1 MTDRATIHQ
10 MEDSQQNI
18 QRLMPK
24 MVGQKEIFMENKQTF
39 ITAVQ
44 NGDIDAVKHLL
55 ATNKT
60 LVAQIDAP
68 WFSFD
73 APAIVFAAA
82 SGNRE
87 LIKVLLGAGANIDV
101 KSSWWAGGTSAL
113 QHTAGSMLSYD
124 SELAEYFIKRGATI
138 DAYTAAGLDMADT
151 LEAMIRGNPDVVNAP
166 GCDGMSPLHFAATP
180 RIAERLLAHGAN
192 INLRD
197 RDHYG
202 TPAQWT
208 MRRRPE
214 VCRYLLEQGAEADIV
229 LYCAMGDVERAK
241 VEFQKNPELL
251 NLRINMKFPKGYVIP
266 TVESPNLDSKQADE
280 VPGGHVYAYQVGP
293 IIPLIEM
300 ALNFKQDAIVD
311 LLIDS
316 GYEINF
322 RDWYVLVGQGPK
334 RFDTLVKGFLAKGR
348 DINTLQKHRHGLWTP
363 LHWLAQRGLTEG
375 IACLLANGADPNVK
389 DDKGRTPMH
398 IIAQKGVGKNQ
409 VQLLIEHGGD
419 INSLD
424 AHGKT
429 PRNYAQKAKKNPL
442 KISSQNTQIR
452 RRKVF
457 NFDRIFCN
465 TCPFFIV
472 YINKKCF
479 PKIRF
484 LRGRKL
490 GHKAQEIACD
500 VA

>member
-1 MTDRATIHQ
+1 M
-10 MEDSQQNI
+10 S
-18 QRLMPK
+18 
-24 MVGQKEIFMENKQTF
+24 NKQLF

-44 NGDIDAVKHLL
+44 DGDTDIVKHLL
-55 ATNKT
+55 ATDET
-60 LVAQIDAP
+60 LVAHIDAP

-87 LIKVLLGAGANIDV
+87 LIEVLLDAGANIDV

-113 QHTAGSMLSYD
+113 HHVAGSMLNYD
-124 SELAEYFIKRGATI
+124 KELAEYLIERGATI
-138 DAYTAAGLDMADT
+138 DAHAAAGLDMYET
-151 LEAMIRGNPDVVNAP
+151 LAELIRETPEVVNAL

-180 RIAERLLAHGAN
+180 RIAELLLTQGAD

-197 RDHYG
+197 RDHNG

-214 VCRYLLEQGAEADIV
+214 VCRYLLEQGAEADVV

-241 VEFQKNPELL
+241 AEFEKNPELL
-251 NLRINMKFPKGYVIP
+251 KLRINVKSPKGYVIP
-266 TVESPNLDSKQADE
+266 TSNAPDIDNQQMDE

-293 IIPLIEM
+293 TMPLLEI
-300 ALNFKQDAIVD
+300 ALQSKQSAIVD

-334 RFDTLVKGFLAKGR
+334 RFDTLLKGFLAKGW
-348 DINTLQKHRHGLWTP
+348 DINERRKHRRGMWSP
-363 LHWLAQRGLTEG
+363 LHWVAQRGLTHG
-375 IACLLANGADPNVK
+375 ILYLLENGADPNIT

-409 VQLLIEHGGD
+409 VRLLIEHGGNVNIRD
-419 INSLD
+419 VD
-424 AHGKT
+424 GKT
-429 PRNYAQKAKKNPL
+429 PLHYAREAKK
-442 KISSQNTQIR
+442 KS
-452 RRKVF
+452 VE
-457 NFDRIFCN
+457 NFLIEYEN
-465 TCPFFIV
+465 Q
-472 YINKKCF
+472 
-479 PKIRF
+479 
-484 LRGRKL
+484 
-490 GHKAQEIACD
+490 AE
-500 VA
+500 